1 MLNVWIE
8 NKRYEFMLN
17 VWILET
23 WYDDGD
29 HEINCVRETEEKA
42 QKEKTWML
50 SQEEKMGKKIKKQ
63 KISEFLV
70 L

>member
-1 MLNVWIE
+1 MLS
-8 NKRYEFMLN
+8 

-23 WYDDGD
+23 WYEDGD
-29 HEINCVRETEEKA
+29 HEINCVCETEEKA
-42 QKEKTWML
+42 KKEQTWML
-50 SQEEKMGKKIKKQ
+50 SQEEKMGKKIKNQ

>member
-1 MLNVWIE
+1 MLS
-8 NKRYEFMLN
+8 

-23 WYDDGD
+23 WYEDGD
-29 HEINCVRETEEKA
+29 HEINCVCETKEKA
-42 QKEKTWML
+42 KKEQTWML

>member
-1 MLNVWIE
+1 MLS
-8 NKRYEFMLN
+8 

-23 WYDDGD
+23 QYEDGD
-29 HEINCVRETEEKA
+29 HEINCVCETEEKA
-42 QKEKTWML
+42 KKEQTWML
-50 SQEEKMGKKIKKQ
+50 SQEEKMDKKIKKQ

>member
-1 MLNVWIE
+1 MLS
-8 NKRYEFMLN
+8 

-23 WYDDGD
+23 WYEDGD
-29 HEINCVRETEEKA
+29 HEINCVCETEEKVK
-42 QKEKTWML
+42 KEQTWML
-50 SQEEKMGKKIKKQ
+50 SQEEKMDKKIKKQ

>member
-1 MLNVWIE
+1 MLS
-8 NKRYEFMLN
+8 

-23 WYDDGD
+23 WYEDGD
-29 HEINCVRETEEKA
+29 YEINCVCETEEKA
-42 QKEKTWML
+42 KKEQTWML
-50 SQEEKMGKKIKKQ
+50 SQEEKMGKKIKNQ

>member
-1 MLNVWIE
+1 MLT
-8 NKRYEFMLN
+8 

-23 WYDDGD
+23 LYEDGD
-29 HEINCVRETEEKA
+29 HEINCVCETEEKA
-42 QKEKTWML
+42 EKEKKWIYA
-50 SQEEKMGKKIKKQ
+50 QQEKMNKKIKKQ

>member
-1 MLNVWIE
+1 MLS
-8 NKRYEFMLN
+8 

-23 WYDDGD
+23 WYEDGY
-29 HEINCVRETEEKA
+29 HEINCVGETEERA
-42 QKEKTWML
+42 EKEKKWIYTQ
-50 SQEEKMGKKIKKQ
+50 QENIGKKIKKQ

>member
-29 HEINCVRETEEKA
+29 HEINCVCETEEKA
-42 QKEKTWML
+42 KEKQAWIL
-50 SQEEKMGKKIKKQ
+50 SQQDKMCKKIKKQ

>member
-1 MLNVWIE
+1 
-8 NKRYEFMLN
+8 MLN

-23 WYDDGD
+23 WYEDGE
-29 HEINCVRETEEKA
+29 HEINCVCKTEEKA
-42 QKEKTWML
+42 EKEKKWIYA
-50 SQEEKMGKKIKKQ
+50 QQKKMNKKIKKQ

>member
-1 MLNVWIE
+1 MLS
-8 NKRYEFMLN
+8 

-23 WYDDGD
+23 WYEDGD
-29 HEINCVRETEEKA
+29 HEINCVCETEEKT

>member
-1 MLNVWIE
+1 MLS
-8 NKRYEFMLN
+8 

-23 WYDDGD
+23 WYEDGD
-29 HEINCVRETEEKA
+29 HEINCVCETEEKA
-42 QKEKTWML
+42 KKEKTWML
-50 SQEEKMGKKIKKQ
+50 SQEEKMDKKIKKQ

>member
-1 MLNVWIE
+1 MLS
-8 NKRYEFMLN
+8 

-23 WYDDGD
+23 WYEDGD
-29 HEINCVRETEEKA
+29 HEINCVCETEEKV

-50 SQEEKMGKKIKKQ
+50 SQEEKMNKKIKKQ

>member
-1 MLNVWIE
+1 MLS
-8 NKRYEFMLN
+8 

-23 WYDDGD
+23 CYEDGD
-29 HEINCVRETEEKA
+29 HEINCVCETEEKA

>member
-1 MLNVWIE
+1 MLT
-8 NKRYEFMLN
+8 

-23 WYDDGD
+23 WYEDGD
-29 HEINCVRETEEKA
+29 HEINCVCETEEKA
-42 QKEKTWML
+42 EKEKKWIYA
-50 SQEEKMGKKIKKQ
+50 QQEKMNKKIKKQ

>member
-1 MLNVWIE
+1 MLS
-8 NKRYEFMLN
+8 

-23 WYDDGD
+23 WYEDGV
-29 HEINCVRETEEKA
+29 HEINCVCEAEEKA
-42 QKEKTWML
+42 EKEKKWIYAQ
-50 SQEEKMGKKIKKQ
+50 QENIGKKIKKQ

>member
-1 MLNVWIE
+1 MLS
-8 NKRYEFMLN
+8 

-23 WYDDGD
+23 QYEDGD
-29 HEINCVRETEEKA
+29 HEINCVCETEEKA
-42 QKEKTWML
+42 KKEQTWML
-50 SQEEKMGKKIKKQ
+50 SQEEKMDKKIRKQ